1 MIRIIFF
8 TIIFFNCI
16 SAQNTTIY
24 VVKYSWHTGL
34 FIPVNKETIERIPVL
49 KQFSSYKIVDIGW
62 GDHGFYQSESEFD
75 LELALKAL
83 FTPTKSVV
91 RIIGSLQDPEDIK
104 LWSDFFFEFGISD
117 SSFTKFASFI
127 NQTMSDSLAQPLSEK
142 AGGIIKF
149 YSSDR
154 NYSLFY
160 TCNTWAAE
168 CLGKADIPVTHE
180 GIITAEDLFIELKS
194 CVAE

>member
-8 TIIFFNCI
+8 TIIFCNCA
-16 SAQNTTIY
+16 SAQNMTIY

-34 FIPVNKETIERIPVL
+34 FIPVNEETMEHIPVL
-49 KQFSSYKIVDIGW
+49 KQFSNYKIVDIGW
-62 GDHGFYQSESEFD
+62 GDQGFYQSESEFD

-91 RIIGSLQDPEDIK
+91 RIIGSLQKPEDIK
-104 LWSDFFFEFGISD
+104 LWSDFFFEFEITE

-127 NQTMSDSLAQPLSEK
+127 NQTLSDSLAQPLSEK

-149 YSSDR
+149 YSSDL
-154 NYSLFY
+154 NYSLLY
-160 TCNTWAAE
+160 TCNTWGGRMPRQSGY
-168 CLGKADIPVTHE
+168 L
-180 GIITAEDLFIELKS
+180 S
-194 CVAE
+194 YS